1 MSALL
6 AKTNSLPFKHVAI
19 IGVGLI
25 GGSFALA
32 IKQRFPSICIIG
44 VDKPQILKRALKQNV
59 IDIAERSAAC
69 AVRSADLVILATPV
83 SVITKLLPIVAKNTM
98 PHAIV
103 TDTGS
108 VKQAIVHQA
117 YKLFPHGNFIGG
129 HPMAGSEF
137 SGIDAAHPLLFQN
150 AIYILTPTRTTNNR
164 SLRALANF
172 FSLLDARIFMLDPA
186 MHDSIVAAVSHLPQL
201 VAVALMNTIGKRHP
215 NAPAH
220 LSLAAGGFRD
230 MTRIA
235 SSRFEI
241 WKDILS
247 ANRQEISKALRLFID
262 QLERMSAVIDSKPSR
277 LSSDFKTS
285 RNLRL
290 HIPQSM
296 KGFMLPLVDLSVFV
310 DDKPG
315 ELARL
320 TASLAKQKINIKD
333 IELLKVREGR
343 GGTFRLSF
351 ENRNFSREAT
361 RILQHA
367 GFDVSGTEEVR
378 AGGSLLRYR

>member
-1 MSALL
+1 MSTQRARQE
-6 AKTNSLPFKHVAI
+6 TLPFKRVTI

-25 GGSFALA
+25 GGSLALA
-32 IKQRFPSICIIG
+32 IKHRFPIIHIIG
-44 VDKPQILKRALKQNV
+44 VDKPQILKRALKRNV
-59 IDIAERSAAC
+59 IDIAERSVER
-69 AVRSADLVILATPV
+69 AVHSADLVIIAAPV
-83 SVITKLLPIVAKNTM
+83 FAIAKLLPIVAKNIA

-108 VKQAIVHQA
+108 VKQTIVKQA
-117 YKLFPHGNFIGG
+117 QKLFPSGNFIGG

-137 SGIDAAHPLLFQN
+137 SSIDAAHPLLFQN
-150 AIYILTPTRTTNNR
+150 AIYILTPTRMTNIK
-164 SLRALANF
+164 SLRAIAKF
-172 FSLLDARIFMLDPA
+172 FTSLDARIFTIDPGT
-186 MHDSIVAAVSHLPQL
+186 HDSVVAAVSHLPQL
-201 VAVALMNTIGKRHP
+201 AAVALMNTVGKRHP
-215 NAPAH
+215 DSPAH

-235 SSRFEI
+235 SSRFLM

-247 ANRQEISKALRLFID
+247 ANRKEIGKALRLFIN
-262 QLERMSAVIDSKPSR
+262 QLETMAEVVDSNPSH
-277 LSSDFKTS
+277 LSKEFKTS

-296 KGFMLPLVDLSVFV
+296 KGFMSPLVDLSVFV
-310 DDKPG
+310 EDKPG

-320 TASLAKQKINIKD
+320 TLSLAKKKINIKD

-351 ENRNFSREAT
+351 ENHNVSNEAA
-361 RILQHA
+361 RILQRA
-367 GFDVSGTEEVR
+367 GFDVSGKQ
-378 AGGSLLRYR
+378 

>member
-1 MSALL
+1 MSPQPLEKEL
-6 AKTNSLPFKHVAI
+6 NPFKQITI

-25 GGSFALA
+25 GGSLALA
-32 IKQRFPSICIIG
+32 IKHRYPAVHIIG
-44 VDKPQILKRALKQNV
+44 VDKPQILKRALKRNA
-59 IDIAERSAAC
+59 IDAAERSVER
-69 AVRSADLVILATPV
+69 AVRSADLVIISAPV
-83 SVITKLLPIVAKNTM
+83 FAITKLLPVIAKNAA

-108 VKQAIVHQA
+108 VKRAIVEQA
-117 YKLFPHGNFIGG
+117 QKLFPDGNFIGG

-150 AIYILTPTRTTNNR
+150 AIYILTSTHKTNNK
-164 SLRALANF
+164 SLRAVAKF
-172 FSLLDARIFMLDPA
+172 FNSLDARIFTLDPA
-186 MHDSIVAAVSHLPQL
+186 THDSIVSAVSHLPQL
-201 VAVALMNTIGKRHP
+201 AAVALMNTVGKQHP
-215 NAPAH
+215 DSPAH

-235 SSRFEI
+235 SSRFSM

-247 ANRQEISKALRLFID
+247 ANKKEIGKALRLFIN
-262 QLERMSAVIDSKPSR
+262 QLENIATAVDSNPSR
-277 LSSDFKTS
+277 LSAEFKTS

-296 KGFMLPLVDLSVFV
+296 KGFMSPLVDLSVFV
-310 DDKPG
+310 EDKPG

-320 TASLAKQKINIKD
+320 TSSLAKKKINIKD
-333 IELLKVREGR
+333 MELLKVREGR

-351 ENRNFSREAT
+351 ENRNVSDEAA
-361 RILQHA
+361 RILQRA
-367 GFDVSGTEEVR
+367 GFDV
-378 AGGSLLRYR
+378 GGKR

>member
-1 MSALL
+1 MSAPM
-6 AKTNSLPFKHVAI
+6 AEQKSLPYKRITI

-25 GGSFALA
+25 GGSLALA
-32 IKQRFPSICIIG
+32 IKHRFPSVYIIG
-44 VDKPQILKRALKQNV
+44 VDKPQILKRALERNV
-59 IDIAERSAAC
+59 IDIAERSVER
-69 AVRSADLVILATPV
+69 AVRSADLVIIAAPV
-83 SVITKLLPIVAKNTM
+83 FAIAKLLPIVAKNIT

-108 VKQAIVHQA
+108 VKQAIVKQA
-117 YKLFPHGNFIGG
+117 QKLFPNGNFIGG

-150 AIYILTPTRTTNNR
+150 AIYILTPTRTTNIK
-164 SLRALANF
+164 SLRTIAKF
-172 FSLLDARIFMLDPA
+172 FTSLDARIFNIDPA
-186 MHDSIVAAVSHLPQL
+186 THDSIVAAVSHLPQL
-201 VAVALMNTIGKRHP
+201 VAIALMNTVGKQHP
-215 NAPAH
+215 NSPDH

-235 SSRFEI
+235 SSRFRM

-247 ANRQEISKALRLFID
+247 ANQKEISKALRLFIN
-262 QLERMSAVIDSKPSR
+262 QLEKIAATVDSDPAR
-277 LSSDFKTS
+277 LSAEFKTS

-296 KGFMLPLVDLSVFV
+296 KGFMSPLVDLSVFV
-310 DDKPG
+310 EDKPG

-320 TASLAKQKINIKD
+320 TSSLAKQKINIKD
-333 IELLKVREGR
+333 MELLKVREGS

-351 ENRNFSREAT
+351 ENRSVSNEAAC
-361 RILQHA
+361 ILQRA
-367 GFDVSGTEEVR
+367 GFNVSGKR
-378 AGGSLLRYR
+378 